1 MLKAIGEST
10 TRITAIDPINVF
22 CKANVSLSSSK
33 MDCDFFLQE
42 KLVASMSREELDP
55 ASSAEDA
62 VSDIKLTTQ

>member
-1 MLKAIGEST
+1 MNLLC

-22 CKANVSLSSSK
+22 AKLPSPCLHLRWIAI
-33 MDCDFFLQE
+33 FFLQE

-62 VSDIKLTTQ
+62 VSDIKLTKVRNI

>member
-1 MLKAIGEST
+1 
-10 TRITAIDPINVF
+10 
-22 CKANVSLSSSK
+22 

-62 VSDIKLTTQ
+62 VSDIKLHKAYYSLKHLHMPKTPFELSSLK